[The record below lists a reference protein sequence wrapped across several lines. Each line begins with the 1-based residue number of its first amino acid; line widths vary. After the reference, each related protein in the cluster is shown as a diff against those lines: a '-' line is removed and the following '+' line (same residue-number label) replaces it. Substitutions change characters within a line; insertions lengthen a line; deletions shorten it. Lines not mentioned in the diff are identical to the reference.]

1 MPFSIPSPLQMFDG
15 LVAAA
20 VRPVDGASL
29 AIFRILFGLLGLL
42 AVARF
47 FVYGWI
53 DDLYIMPTYHFAY
66 LGFQWVQPG
75 PAWWMYLHFALLGVL
90 CLCITLGL
98 GYRLSVALF
107 FLGFTYIEL
116 IDKTTYLNHYY
127 LVSLLSFLMIFLPMH
142 HRWSVDAWRRPG
154 AYRESV
160 PVGSIWI
167 LRGMLG
173 LVYCFAGVAKLNP
186 DWLLQAPPLR
196 IWLHQYGDLP
206 VLGGLVAEPWV
217 AYAMSWTGAIFDL
230 TIAFWLLWGRSR
242 PFAYA
247 GVVGFHAATGVLF
260 QIGIFPWLMMAGTL
274 IFFGPNWPHRLGQ
287 RLLYCRGLIH
297 ANADRS
303 LPAANE
309 GTVNLPEDRIGRANW
324 RRRTVAIGALL
335 FAAAQIALP
344 LRHLTYPGNVR
355 WNEEGYRFA
364 WRVLLNEKAGF
375 ARFRVNEPATGHSW
389 LVDPGDY
396 LTPLQTERM
405 AFQPDLILATS
416 QIIAEDFRG
425 RGHRDIEV
433 RADVFVSMNGR
444 PGQRLIDPEVDLA
457 SQNPGIGPKK
467 WILPAPAPEKTP
479 ARAAV
484 INGPHPYR

>member
-1 MPFSIPSPLQMFDG
+1 MPSAPSPLQMFDR

-20 VRPVDGASL
+20 ARPVDGASL
-29 AIFRILFGLLGLL
+29 AVFRVLFGLLGLV

-47 FVYGWI
+47 FAYGWI
-53 DDLYIMPTYHFAY
+53 DDLYITPNYHFAY

-116 IDKTTYLNHYY
+116 IDMTTYLNHYY

-142 HRWSVDAWRRPG
+142 HKWSVDAWRRPG
-154 AYRESV
+154 AYREPV

-167 LRGMLG
+167 LRGMFS

-186 DWLLQAPPLR
+186 DWLLEAPPLR
-196 IWLHQYGDLP
+196 IWLHQYGGLP
-206 VLGGLVAEPWV
+206 VLGGLVTEPWL

-242 PFAYA
+242 PLAYA
-247 GVVGFHAATGVLF
+247 VVVGFHAATGLLF
-260 QIGIFPWLMMAGTL
+260 PIGIFPWLMMAGTL
-274 IFFGPNWPHRLGQ
+274 IFFFPNWPQRLGR
-287 RLLYCRGLIH
+287 RLLDYLELI
-297 ANADRS
+297 NAKAAGS
-303 LPAANE
+303 LPAANP
-309 GTVNLPEDRIGRANW
+309 GTSNPQEDRTGRAHW
-324 RRRTVAIGALL
+324 RGRAVAMGVLL

-344 LRHLTYPGNVR
+344 LRHLAYPGDVR

-375 ARFRVNEPATGHSW
+375 ARFRVNEPATGQTW
-389 LVDPGDY
+389 LVEPGAY

-425 RGHRDIEV
+425 RGHRDVEV

-444 PGQRLIDPEVDLA
+444 PNQRLIDPEVDLA
-457 SQNPGIGPKK
+457 SQHPGIGPKK
-467 WILPAPAPEKTP
+467 WILPLPEPGKP
-479 ARAAV
+479 PVPAAV
-484 INGPHPYR
+484 ISGHHLYR